1 MEKIDEEIEE
11 HEIRSVR
18 DEEAHVEQERLV
30 VLPEVLP
37 HDSHD
42 SHASHGWLAGSHG
55 SLARTLSRPFSNLF
69 QGLHRL
75 QISVQLAQK
84 LILPV

>member
-1 MEKIDEEIEE
+1 MEKIDEDIEE
-11 HEIRSVR
+11 LEIRSVR

-30 VLPEVLP
+30 VLPEMLP

-55 SLARTLSRPFSNLF
+55 SLACTLSRPF
-69 QGLHRL
+69 
-75 QISVQLAQK
+75 
-84 LILPV
+84 